1 MSLLQTVDTLDT
13 VPEAA
18 RGAYIEKDG
27 KFHLDFDMPD
37 VTGLKNALASER
49 NLNKAAKD
57 KVAAWERLGVSPDE
71 IEQRLEAERV
81 KAEDA
86 LKKAG
91 KFDEVLATHLGNA
104 KKERDTVV
112 GIAEKKTES
121 ALGIARSA
129 LIGANLGAALTK
141 AKATAEGIKAL
152 PVLIGN
158 RVKIEFDDNGRA
170 TSSIL
175 EADGKT
181 PMVGNGPHGL
191 ATYDDLVADAMKEYS
206 SLFEGVGAG
215 GGTPSKGGGG
225 GAGAKSMVLAEFNA
239 LPPKERAA
247 KMAQPDFKLIG

>member
-1 MSLLQTVDTLDT
+1 MALAQTVDTLES

-27 KFHLDFDMPD
+27 KFVLDFDVPD
-37 VTGLKNALASER
+37 VVGLKRALESER
-49 NLNKAAKD
+49 GLNKAAKD
-57 KVAAWERLGVSPDE
+57 KVLAWERLGVSPEE
-71 IEQRLEAERV
+71 IETRLEAERV

-104 KKERDTVV
+104 KKERDAAVSV
-112 GIAEKKTES
+112 AEIKTTS

-141 AKATAEGIKAL
+141 AKATGEGIKAL
-152 PVLIGN
+152 PTLIGN
-158 RVKIEFDDNGRA
+158 RVKIEFDDTGKA
-170 TSSIL
+170 TSSIM

-181 PMVGNGPHGL
+181 PMVGNGPQGL
-191 ATYDDLVADAMKEYS
+191 ATYDDLVGDAMKEFP
-206 SLFEGVGAG
+206 SLFEGVGSG

-225 GAGAKSMVLAEFNA
+225 SGAKTMAKADFDA

-247 KMAQPDFKLIG
+247 KMDEPGFRLT